1 METETEVENSSSTNA
16 VRDKTDV
23 VQFLTDDKCTMSSFH
38 ALLLLIVD
46 TN

>member
-1 METETEVENSSSTNA
+1 MEKETEVENSCSTNA

-23 VQFLTDDKCTMSSFH
+23 VQFLTDNKCTMSSFH
-38 ALLLLIVD
+38 ALLLIVD